1 MSLRLGVRF
10 GLLDRTPIFL
20 RKTPLLDRYNRPS
33 RCADGQHRRK
43 VMYHT
48 PKRLEIDGLDK
59 LLRITGAMLVDYEHA
74 WKTEMMRRALAAYCR
89 QDGAR
94 FPCRH
99 LSRIAKHRN
108 RYYAYLADEA
118 GTLAVYRIGS
128 ESSFKRK
135 AKRWPKAI
143 EEGSSPV

>member
-1 MSLRLGVRF
+1 MSLRLGVLS
-10 GLLDRTPIFL
+10 GLLDRTSNFSP
-20 RKTPLLDRYNRPS
+20 KTPLLDRYIECVKRADMQRP
-33 RCADGQHRRK
+33 RK
-43 VMYHT
+43 IMYHT
-48 PKRLEIDGLDK
+48 PKRLEIGGLDK

-74 WKTEMMRRALAAYCR
+74 WKADMMRRALAAYCR

-99 LSRIAKHRN
+99 LSRIAKHKN
-108 RYYAYLADEA
+108 KYYAYLADEA

-135 AKRWPKAI
+135 AKIWPKAI
-143 EEGSSPV
+143 EDVSSTS